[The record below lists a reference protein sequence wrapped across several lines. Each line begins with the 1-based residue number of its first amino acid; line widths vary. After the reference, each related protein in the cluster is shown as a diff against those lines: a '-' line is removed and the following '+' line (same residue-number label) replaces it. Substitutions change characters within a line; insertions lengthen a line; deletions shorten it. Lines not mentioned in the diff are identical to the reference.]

1 MNLQSAKILT
11 VLGILFLITGCSKYK
26 EEVRNTPFSSCEEK
40 LTGLILD
47 SNFTNH
53 DWSSFTSNGEKLVS
67 FSGLSKPIFNS
78 FWRNFYSPTV
88 GNEPFNFT
96 IYFKYYT
103 SPAIGWSIYDVNYS
117 NVSFRDFS
125 GSAWAFNVSPNLA
138 EGLCRNS

>member
-26 EEVRNTPFSSCEEK
+26 EEVNNTPFSSCEEK

-47 SNFTNH
+47 SNFTYH
-53 DWSSFTSNGEKLVS
+53 DWSTFTSNGEKLVS

-78 FWRNFYSPTV
+78 LWRNIYDPNV
-88 GNEPFNFT
+88 GDESFNFT

-103 SPAIGWSIYDVNYS
+103 SPAIGWSIY
-117 NVSFRDFS
+117 NVSYDRQS
-125 GSAWAFNVSPNLA
+125 LRNVLGPSWAFQVSPNLS